1 MIYLDFKDLQKLQ
14 LPDNAWT
21 EELIDQRPCF
31 VLRNPVYC
39 RVFWMHL
46 WRARLVDSF
55 RKQQNFDRIENV
67 DLDRMV
73 VIDAETGALLS
84 APASVNSLETFER
97 LLKKDTYYASN
108 VLLTGV
114 STTLITVVYV
124 IVVIVVVA
132 IACYTGLSKKP
143 PKSRWY
149 DMLLLL

>member
-46 WRARLVDSF
+46 WRTRLVDSF

-132 IACYTGLSKKP
+132 IACYTSLSKKP